1 MRFFQITSALALATA
16 ANAAMSASTM
26 QSNID
31 QITELSSDTNEIAE
45 SLSVTNIFQK
55 APVWTPKK
63 VLRSQLMLIF
73 I

>member
-55 APVWTPKK
+55 APV
-63 VLRSQLMLIF
+63 
-73 I
+73 